1 MSVLVSGSP
10 SFITNEFNAK
20 SVLRFSGAENL
31 SVSDLLSM
39 KGGDEAFT
47 VFAVASTSQTTSSKT
62 ILGFGDNSSNPKESW
77 RLVAGEDRYRS
88 NFQGT
93 TIRSN
98 TESPSIISNV
108 NKAALIT
115 MSYSGGGVNDVS
127 NQLIYENGVLK
138 TNTGSSGSY
147 SGAALIADT
156 PALNVGSGY
165 GGVNSWEG
173 DIAEVVIYNRLLS
186 DHEREEVEAYLAQK
200 WLDEPYKRSCQEIYE
215 ANNSAI
221 DGEYTIDID
230 GYNGPMPPMTVSCE
244 FIASG
249 TGQGG
254 WTLILNYLHQTGTTP
269 DQEVRHY
276 SLPTKGSDTL
286 GTDESGTA
294 HWGHASPG
302 LLNSMDFSS
311 MRWYCETSNHIRKMH
326 FVSSDAD
333 MIDYAR
339 TGQGTDK
346 MSAVEGG
353 AITFADHT
361 ATWDDDSWLD
371 NQGNYALTAAP
382 FYTSGSRH
390 WVIDFNSP
398 ATLNRWEC
406 DDHDSVGGGS
416 FDTIHRIWVQ

>member
-1 MSVLVSGSP
+1 M
-10 SFITNEFNAK
+10 
-20 SVLRFSGAENL
+20 

-47 VFAVASTSQTTSSKT
+47 VFAVASTSQTTFPKT
-62 ILGFGDNSSNPKESW
+62 ILGIGDNYSNPKESW

-88 NFQGT
+88 NFQDT

-98 TESPSIISNV
+98 TDSPSIISNV

-156 PALNVGSGY
+156 PELNVGSGF
-165 GGVNSWEG
+165 GGGNKWEG

-215 ANNSAI
+215 ANNSAT

-230 GYNGPMPPMTVSCE
+230 GYNGPMPPMKVSCE

-254 WTLILNYLHQTGTTP
+254 WTLILNYLHKSGTTP

-276 SLPTKGSDTL
+276 SLPIKDSDTL
-286 GTDESGTA
+286 GTDEWIRTLGTCST
-294 HWGHASPG
+294 GITKQYG
-302 LLNSMDFSS
+302 LF
-311 MRWYCETSNHIRKMH
+311 
-326 FVSSDAD
+326 F
-333 MIDYAR
+333 
-339 TGQGTDK
+339 
-346 MSAVEGG
+346 
-353 AITFADHT
+353 
-361 ATWDDDSWLD
+361 
-371 NQGNYALTAAP
+371 YALVLH
-382 FYTSGSRH
+382 YK
-390 WVIDFNSP
+390 
-398 ATLNRWEC
+398 
-406 DDHDSVGGGS
+406 
-416 FDTIHRIWVQ
+416 